1 MSTDTIEVE
10 HLNKSYRE
18 TRAVDNLSFR
28 IQGPGCFA
36 FLGPNGAGKTTTMK
50 VLYGKAKPDKD
61 PRTRLSVFGYDPR
74 RSELQ
79 IKALAGVAPQD
90 DNLDQEL
97 NVLQNLQIYSKFYG
111 LAAAQAM
118 ARIDYL
124 LEFMELSERRTARVR
139 ELSGGMKRRLI
150 IARALLGNPR
160 LLILDEPTTGLDP
173 QVRLLI
179 WDKLRNLIKSGVT
192 ILLTTHYMEEAYQIA
207 DTIVIMDKG
216 KKVLEGRP
224 RQLLSENIESYV
236 LELTRPERKD
246 ELQSMVDTNGGVPIR
261 VEDSGER
268 VLYYAGNISHLED
281 LGSHLSPDEFLVR
294 PSNLED
300 LFLRITGRRL
310 NDVQ

>member
-1 MSTDTIEVE
+1 MSTDIIEVD
-10 HLNKSYRE
+10 HLFKTYRD
-18 TRAVDNLSFR
+18 TRAVDDLSFR
-28 IQGPGCFA
+28 IEGPGCFA

-50 VLYGKAKPDKD
+50 VLYGKAQPD
-61 PRTRLSVFGYDPR
+61 RNASTRLSVFGYDPR
-74 RSELQ
+74 RSELN

-111 LAAAQAM
+111 LAASQA
-118 ARIDYL
+118 ADRIDYL
-124 LEFMELSERRTARVR
+124 LEFMELAERRTARVR

-173 QVRLLI
+173 QVRQLI
-179 WDKLRNLIKSGVT
+179 WNKLRNLIKTGVT

-216 KKVLEGRP
+216 KKVLEGAP
-224 RQLLSENIESYV
+224 RRLLSDNIEAYV
-236 LELTRPERKD
+236 LELNRPERKD
-246 ELQSMVDTNGGVPIR
+246 ELIAMVKPNGHPEIR

-281 LGSHLSPDEFLVR
+281 LGSHLAPDEFLVR

-310 NDVQ
+310 NDAQ